1 MNKRAALLMLGPA
14 AGFFLLSFAAPMVLV
29 GRLSFLR
36 YNFLE
41 STFIGF
47 DNFTAAVKD
56 PYFLK
61 SFINS
66 WIFIVFAVPLS
77 LAVSYKIASFLSG
90 FNKGVQ
96 SAGRFLLFLPGL
108 ASGLIM
114 AMLWK
119 WLLKRDGLINQVL
132 ALANVAAVP
141 WLSEAWAARVS
152 ISMIII
158 ITGIGGYVIMF
169 SAYMHSVPK
178 ELKDAAIIDG
188 ASERQYKKYIVFP
201 IMIPTILLSTLL
213 AIVGIMQLW
222 ETVYVLTGEGGPEGS
237 TATPVYEIFL
247 TAFQFGKQGLASAK
261 GLILI
266 VVIATILIVKQRA
279 EKWLL

>member
-1 MNKRAALLMLGPA
+1 MNKRAALLMLIPA
-14 AGFFLLSFAAPMVLV
+14 AGFYILSFAAPMVLV

-36 YNFLE
+36 YNYVE
-41 STFIGF
+41 SVYVGF
-47 DNFTAAVKD
+47 DNFVSAVKD

-61 SFINS
+61 SFVNS
-66 WIFIVFAVPLS
+66 WIFVLFAVPLS
-77 LAVSYKIASFLSG
+77 LTVSYKIASFLSG
-90 FNKGVQ
+90 FNEKVQ
-96 SAGRFLLFLPGL
+96 SIGRFVLFLPGL
-108 ASGLIM
+108 ASGLVM

-119 WLLKRDGLINQVL
+119 WLLKRDGSINHVL
-132 ALANVAAVP
+132 SLVNIAAVP

-152 ISMIII
+152 ISMIIV

-169 SAYMHSVPK
+169 AAYMHSVPK
-178 ELKDAAIIDG
+178 ELKDAAVMDG

-201 IMIPTILLSTLL
+201 IMVPTILLSVLL

-247 TAFQFGKQGLASAK
+247 TAFQYGKQGLASAK

-266 VVIATILIVKQRA
+266 LVIATILAIKQRA
-279 EKWLL
+279 EKLIQ